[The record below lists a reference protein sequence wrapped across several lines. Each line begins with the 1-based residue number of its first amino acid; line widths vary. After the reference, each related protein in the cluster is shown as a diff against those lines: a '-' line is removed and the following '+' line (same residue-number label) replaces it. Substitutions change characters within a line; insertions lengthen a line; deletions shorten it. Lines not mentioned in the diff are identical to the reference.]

1 MGGGAVTLCIRV
13 IRCTTQK
20 FSEKPFREES
30 GGVSATLRVES
41 YLRYAGR
48 WWFICMKAA
57 TEEFMATVAD
67 RVFNFSAGP
76 AVLPLPVL
84 EKAQGELLALPGIGS
99 SVLEISHRSKAFDGI
114 LDRTLEALKSL
125 LGIGE
130 EYEVVLL
137 QGGASLQFSM
147 VPMNFLA
154 GELGAANYVL
164 TGTWGK
170 GGLKEAS
177 RLGPTHIA
185 WDGSENGYSCLP
197 SADEISLSDS
207 PAYVHMTSNETIQG
221 VQWQQMPSFG
231 DVPLICDSSSDFLSR
246 PVDISKYGMLYACAQ
261 KNAGISGVT
270 VAIIRRDLLARSQDS
285 LPTML
290 DYRTFVE
297 KGSRPNTPPVFAVYI
312 LGLVCEWL
320 MNEVGGLHAI
330 SDRNMAKAKKVYEVI
345 DVSGGFYKGHASPAS
360 RSIMNVTFRLP
371 SEELETAFVK
381 KAALEGLTDLKGHRS
396 VGGIRAS
403 IYNAMPVAGVEALCQ
418 FMEDFKSSHG

>member
-1 MGGGAVTLCIRV
+1 M
-13 IRCTTQK
+13 Q
-20 FSEKPFREES
+20 
-30 GGVSATLRVES
+30 
-41 YLRYAGR
+41 
-48 WWFICMKAA
+48 AA